1 MLYRVVFLTGPSK
14 IFLLCQPVSK
24 LRPKKLRVLELVLA
38 KKGPKR
44 NFQLG
49 PVPILRIFYETRTSS
64 DALFFFFY
72 LEKSC

>member
-1 MLYRVVFLTGPSK
+1 MLYRVLTGPSK

-24 LRPKKLRVLELVLA
+24 LRPKKLGVLELVLA

-49 PVPILRIFYETRTSS
+49 PIFME
-64 DALFFFFY
+64 LGPVLMLCFFFFY